1 MGMTIVKN
9 NMSVRSFLDFRRRI
23 IMQVRDVMST
33 NVQSC
38 SVNDDLKT
46 AASIMQNSNI
56 GSLPIVENNQVVGVV
71 TDRDMVIR
79 GLTNG
84 TANDSIQNVMS
95 NNVITIAP
103 TASLEEAGQLM
114 SQHQIR
120 RLPVV
125 ENGNLVGMV
134 SLGDLAVREQGNQNA
149 GEALTQISKNEL
161 F

>member
-1 MGMTIVKN
+1 
-9 NMSVRSFLDFRRRI
+9 
-23 IMQVRDVMST
+23 
-33 NVQSC
+33 
-38 SVNDDLKT
+38 
-46 AASIMQNSNI
+46 
-56 GSLPIVENNQVVGVV
+56 
-71 TDRDMVIR
+71 
-79 GLTNG
+79 
-84 TANDSIQNVMS
+84 MS

-134 SLGDLAVREQGNQNA
+134 SLGNLAVREQANLNA

>member
-1 MGMTIVKN
+1 
-9 NMSVRSFLDFRRRI
+9 
-23 IMQVRDVMST
+23 MQVRDVMST

-103 TASLEEAGQLM
+103 TASLEEAG
-114 SQHQIR
+114 
-120 RLPVV
+120 
-125 ENGNLVGMV
+125 
-134 SLGDLAVREQGNQNA
+134 
-149 GEALTQISKNEL
+149 
-161 F
+161 

>member
-1 MGMTIVKN
+1 MKN